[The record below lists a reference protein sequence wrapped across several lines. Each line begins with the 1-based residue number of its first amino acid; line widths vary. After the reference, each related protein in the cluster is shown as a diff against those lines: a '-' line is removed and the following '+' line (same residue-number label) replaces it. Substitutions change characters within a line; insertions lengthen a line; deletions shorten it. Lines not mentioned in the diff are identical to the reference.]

1 MYPTLKLYQLK
12 QKSLGSIKIYRKLH
26 LIHQFRLIIRD
37 WQIHEFEHFM
47 SLNISFMS
55 NYTVR
60 TILFSQQTLIFCVR
74 TYVILIIFLIIKNII
89 AARRAVLFSKM
100 EIFRAF
106 VSSFPW
112 LAITIGDN
120 EHFYICYHLVSRR
133 IIRSPTNY
141 MFYDFSSI

>member
-1 MYPTLKLYQLK
+1 MV
-12 QKSLGSIKIYRKLH
+12 KIYRKLH

-55 NYTVR
+55 NYTEMLY
-60 TILFSQQTLIFCVR
+60 TS
-74 TYVILIIFLIIKNII
+74 YNIIQSTNADFLRAWICNINNFLIIKNII

>member
-1 MYPTLKLYQLK
+1 MV
-12 QKSLGSIKIYRKLH
+12 KIYRKLH

-55 NYTVR
+55 NYTEMLY
-60 TILFSQQTLIFCVR
+60 TS
-74 TYVILIIFLIIKNII
+74 YNIIQSTNADFLRARICNINNFLIIKNII

-112 LAITIGDN
+112 LAITIGDSK
-120 EHFYICYHLVSRR
+120 HFYICYHLVSRR

>member
-1 MYPTLKLYQLK
+1 MV
-12 QKSLGSIKIYRKLH
+12 KIYRKLH

-55 NYTVR
+55 NYTEMLY
-60 TILFSQQTLIFCVR
+60 TS
-74 TYVILIIFLIIKNII
+74 YNIIQSTNADFLRARICNINNFLIIKNII

-106 VSSFPW
+106 VSSFPC

-120 EHFYICYHLVSRR
+120 EHFYISYHLVSRR

>member
-1 MYPTLKLYQLK
+1 MV
-12 QKSLGSIKIYRKLH
+12 KIYRKLH

-55 NYTVR
+55 NYTEMLY
-60 TILFSQQTLIFCVR
+60 TS
-74 TYVILIIFLIIKNII
+74 YNIIQSTNADFLRARICNINNFLIIKNII

-120 EHFYICYHLVSRR
+120 EHFYISYHLVSRR

-141 MFYDFSSI
+141 MFYDYSSI

>member
-1 MYPTLKLYQLK
+1 MV
-12 QKSLGSIKIYRKLH
+12 KIYRKLH

-55 NYTVR
+55 NYTEMLY
-60 TILFSQQTLIFCVR
+60 TS
-74 TYVILIIFLIIKNII
+74 YNIIQSTNADFLRAQICNINNFLIIKNII

-120 EHFYICYHLVSRR
+120 EHFYISYHLVSRR

>member
-1 MYPTLKLYQLK
+1 MV
-12 QKSLGSIKIYRKLH
+12 KIYRKLH

-55 NYTVR
+55 NYTEMLY
-60 TILFSQQTLIFCVR
+60 TS
-74 TYVILIIFLIIKNII
+74 YNIIQSTNADFLRARICNINNFLIIKNII

-120 EHFYICYHLVSRR
+120 EHFYISYHLVSRW